1 MLVEFRQGDASGSL
15 LNNRRLAVLERPE
28 GKKHWIATD
37 DRGQHHTLHPR
48 DITYTFPGNEY
59 STRDIAPLKTELES
73 YLDPSALEVAWEFL
87 HEDKQVTDAIAM
99 AELLFS
105 DQSPVC
111 GYAAYILLSE
121 DKLYFKQRKDQFEP
135 RSQAQV
141 AELKHQLA
149 VEQEK
154 QTRWQ
159 GCVDRLK
166 QRIADQL
173 DQADQAIALEDSDRP
188 YLEAIERFA
197 TFGPE
202 ATNKAPALELLKALD
217 RYPDAAAAFQLL
229 VDLGHW
235 QPHENLLVRRKQ
247 LPLTFSPQVL
257 DVTQNRLAFPPEDLD
272 AAGRVDLT
280 HLKVYTIDDES
291 TREIDDGLSVEV
303 LDGGR
308 QKIWIHIADPTR
320 WIQLGD
326 ELDLDA
332 RRRGTTVYLPEQT
345 IPMFPTELATGPMS
359 LVQGQSCCALTF
371 GVILSEDGAVEE
383 YSIQPSLIRPTYRL
397 TYDDVDEMLQL
408 GVTEEP
414 ELGYLSHWARQRL
427 QWRHSQ
433 GSISI
438 RMPEASI
445 KVSKDGEIVIDVLEE
460 SASRQLVAE
469 MMILAGEIAGRY
481 GYDNNLPVPFRQQ
494 PQPELPSE
502 AELLALPAGPVRD
515 CAVRRCMPR
524 SEVNLTPGR
533 HASLGLAFYTQVTS
547 PIRRYSDLIAH
558 FQIKAHLRGEALPFE
573 HDDLQSLLVSLGLIT
588 YEAVLV
594 ERQTKNYWALEYL
607 RRKGDRPWPALMLRW
622 LREHESLGL
631 VLLEDLGLE
640 MATRFDRSIALGDR
654 LTLRVTHVDPRLD
667 VIRFQEVMEDAA

>member
-1 MLVEFRQGDASGSL
+1 MLVEFRQGEASASL
-15 LNNRRLAVLERPE
+15 LSNRRLAVLERPE
-28 GKKHWIATD
+28 GKKHWIAVD
-37 DRGQHHTLHPR
+37 DRGQNHTLHPR
-48 DITYTFPGNEY
+48 DLTYTFKGNEY
-59 STRDIAPLKTELES
+59 TAREITALKTEIES

-87 HEDKQVTDAIAM
+87 YEDKTVTDAVAM

-111 GYAAYILLSE
+111 CYAAYILLSE

-135 RSQAQV
+135 RTQAQV
-141 AELKHQLA
+141 AELKHQLT

-154 QTRWQ
+154 HSRWQ

-166 QRIADQL
+166 QKMTGEPVE
-173 DQADQAIALEDSDRP
+173 LEERDRP
-188 YLEAIERFA
+188 YIEALERLA
-197 TFGPE
+197 TFGNE
-202 ATNKAPALELLKALD
+202 ANNKAPALDLLKALD
-217 RYPDAAAAFQLL
+217 RGSDAEAAFHVL

-247 LPLTFSPQVL
+247 LPLTFAPQVL
-257 DVTQNRLAFPPEDLD
+257 DVTQSRLATPPPDLD
-272 AAGRVDLT
+272 AALRVDLT

-291 TREIDDGLSVEV
+291 TREIDDGLGVEI
-303 LDGGR
+303 LEDGR

-326 ELDLDA
+326 ALDLDA
-332 RRRGTTVYLPEQT
+332 RKRGTTVYLPEQM

-359 LVQGQSCCALTF
+359 LVQGQPCCALTF
-371 GVILSEDGAVEE
+371 GVLLSEEGAVEE

-427 QWRHSQ
+427 QWRDSQ
-433 GSISI
+433 GAITI

-445 KVSKDGEIVIDVLEE
+445 KVAKDGEISIDVLEE

-481 GYDNNLPVPFRQQ
+481 GYDNGLPVPFRQQ
-494 PQPELPSE
+494 PQPERLPSE

-515 CAVRRCMPR
+515 CAIRCCMPR

-547 PIRRYSDLIAH
+547 PIRRYGDLIAH
-558 FQIKAHLRGEALPFE
+558 FQIKAHLRGDPLPFE
-573 HDDLQSLLVSLGLIT
+573 PDDLQGLLVSLGMVSH
-588 YEAVLV
+588 EAVLV
-594 ERQTKNYWALEYL
+594 ERQTKKYWALEYL
-607 RRKGDRPWPALMLRW
+607 RRQGDRPWPALMLRW
-622 LREHESLGL
+622 LREHESLAL

-640 MATRFDRSIALGDR
+640 MATRFDRNIAVGDR
-654 LTLRVTHVDPRLD
+654 LTLRVSHVDPRSD
-667 VIRFQEVMEDAA
+667 VIRFQEVMEDLA